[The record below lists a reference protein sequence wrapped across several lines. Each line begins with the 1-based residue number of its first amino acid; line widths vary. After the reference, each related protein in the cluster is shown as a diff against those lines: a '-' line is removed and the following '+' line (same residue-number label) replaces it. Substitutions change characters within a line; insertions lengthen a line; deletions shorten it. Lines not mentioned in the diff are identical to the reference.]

1 VARSFRT
8 PTLSSLTKNQHNKFL
23 AMMSIGYPPEISY
36 QYRNINM
43 NRINNIALL
52 RAMGHPLN
60 RALTLAL
67 TPNQAAI
74 LKEHPHV
81 QKRIRK
87 TSSEYNHLSK
97 VLERTPKSAK
107 RAGITIKGA
116 GAF

>member
-1 VARSFRT
+1 VVARSLRT

-23 AMMSIGYPPEISY
+23 AMMSIGYPPEIAY

-60 RALTLAL
+60 IALTHTLS
-67 TPNQAAI
+67 PSQAAI
-74 LKEHPHV
+74 LTGHPQV
-81 QKRIRK
+81 RKRIRK
-87 TSSEYNHLSK
+87 TTAEYNHFSK
-97 VLERTPKSAK
+97 VLERTK
-107 RAGITIKGA
+107 RPGVTIKGA